1 MVDGCS
7 LQVYAGSI
15 KSFKMA
21 LTKKDLS
28 QIKGV
33 VHGEVE
39 NLARIVARGFE
50 AVDKRFE
57 LVDKRFEQIDKRFEL
72 VDKRFEQID
81 KRFEQIDKRF
91 EQIDDKLLHIDARLN
106 TIEHDIDE
114 IRRHFVYRDE
124 FEDALARLTVV
135 EKKLG
140 VRR

>member
-1 MVDGCS
+1 
-7 LQVYAGSI
+7 
-15 KSFKMA
+15 MA
-21 LTKKDLS
+21 LTKKDLN

-50 AVDKRFE
+50 GVDRRFELVDKRFE
-57 LVDKRFEQIDKRFEL
+57 QMDKRFEQIDKRFEL
-72 VDKRFEQID
+72 V
-81 KRFEQIDKRF
+81 DKRF

-114 IRRHFVYRDE
+114 VRRHFVYRDE

-140 VRR
+140 VKGGK